1 MTTSNDHNLRPI
13 LFGEV
18 LFDSFP
24 DGVAVLGGA
33 PFNVAWH
40 LQGFGANPYF
50 ISAVGDDD
58 HGHEVIDKMS
68 AWGMDVHGV
77 QMDPVHPTGTVQITL
92 DNGQPS
98 YNILP
103 DQAYDYITH
112 NAMDSMVAKESG
124 ALFYHGSLAIRQ
136 TGSHNSFYTLQNEF
150 SIPSF
155 VDINLRSPWWNKSS
169 VQDILSRARWAK
181 LNDEELLNLYDDKGS
196 LEACAQAL
204 LSRYQLELLI
214 VTKGAEGAMLLD
226 HSGVING
233 EPVPVIDMMDTV
245 GAGDAFSSV
254 MLLGMLKGWSHQ
266 ASIQRALAF
275 ASRVCA
281 ERGALIHDK
290 SIYQSYIDQWK
301 ML

>member
-1 MTTSNDHNLRPI
+1 MTTSSDDNLRPI
-13 LFGEV
+13 LFSEV
-18 LFDSFP
+18 LFDTFP
-24 DGVAVLGGA
+24 DGAAVLGGA

-40 LQGFGANPYF
+40 LQGFGTTPYF

-58 HGHEVIDKMS
+58 GGHEVIDKMS

-77 QMDPVHPTGTVQITL
+77 QIDPAHPTGAVQITF
-92 DNGQPS
+92 NNEQPS

-103 DQAYDYITH
+103 DQAYDFIKH
-112 NAMDSMVAKESG
+112 NAMDSLMAKESG

-136 TGSHNSFYTLQNEF
+136 ACSHNSLYTLQNEF

-155 VDINLRSPWWNKSS
+155 VDINLRSPWWNQSS

-181 LNDEELLNLYDDKGS
+181 LNDEELLGLYDGKGS
-196 LEACAQAL
+196 LESCAQAL

-214 VTKGAEGAMLLD
+214 VTQGARGAILLD
-226 HSGVING
+226 HSGVIKG

-266 ASIQRALAF
+266 ASIQRALTF

-290 SIYQSYIDQWK
+290 AVYQSYLGHWQ